1 MLLQTDR
8 FGYEVEMH
16 YQGSSSFK
24 TYFGAV
30 ISCIFYVLIF
40 VNSLNLLD
48 DYFNSGNQTEINRRV
63 NVDINE
69 LGELDLNDNMFYP
82 MIVYMQL
89 IPPTI
94 GSFTLSQAN
103 FNIETPGPNKI
114 DLQPLRI
121 GDCDH
126 L

>member
-1 MLLQTDR
+1 MPKTLSQLLLQTDR

-30 ISCIFYVLIF
+30 ISCIFYVLIC

-69 LGELDLNDNMFYP
+69 LGEVNLDDNMFYP
-82 MIVYMQL
+82 M
-89 IPPTI
+89 
-94 GSFTLSQAN
+94 FLS
-103 FNIETPGPNKI
+103 
-114 DLQPLRI
+114 R
-121 GDCDH
+121 
-126 L
+126 